1 VNQKYKRSSKIEA
14 LVGHLQEII
23 AKKEKCVVFSQF
35 IGMLMLIEHDL
46 KLNNIKFVVILKL
59 LWGLLITNFLHRDWM
74 EVWHKRKEQKS
85 WKSLKPIQQYMS
97 F

>member
-14 LVGHLQEII
+14 LLAHLQEII

-46 KLNNIKFVVILKL
+46 KLNNIKFVVYYRKILTFST
-59 LWGLLITNFLHRDWM
+59 IFHRDWM
-74 EVWHKRKEQKS
+74 EV
-85 WKSLKPIQQYMS
+85 
-97 F
+97 